1 MRVTRA
7 GSWTFVVV
15 HVWRELHR
23 GHGILGGGRG
33 ESDSQNSSSVSM
45 RRSVVE
51 SNAEVWKFGSYV
63 RMISLHALSRITP
76 AENGSDRSCPK
87 PRTLCAQLL
96 PQVCVPK
103 ATDQF
108 HVERANVFAETVAAK
123 TIAAQCAV

>member
-23 GHGILGGGRG
+23 GHGILGGGCG
-33 ESDSQNSSSVSM
+33 ESDSAKLIFGVDAM
-45 RRSVVE
+45 IVVE